1 MSAASPTESNTLLV
15 QSMCPNCDSW
25 KKFSFLRILLLYSVT
40 YSQPLIIKPNSTA
53 TTTKKKLVNY
63 TGGIITAVNEKLGV
77 LIDYKIL
84 CGRQFSSVR

>member
-53 TTTKKKLVNY
+53 TTTKKNKLVNY

-77 LIDYKIL
+77 LIDYKHPL
-84 CGRQFSSVR
+84 WAPV